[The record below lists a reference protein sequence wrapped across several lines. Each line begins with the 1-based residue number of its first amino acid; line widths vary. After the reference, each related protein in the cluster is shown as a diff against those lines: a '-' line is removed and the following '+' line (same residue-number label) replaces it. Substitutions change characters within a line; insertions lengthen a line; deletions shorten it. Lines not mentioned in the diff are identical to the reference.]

1 MDKKILLIDD
11 NKMLGKLLAKKI
23 QTTLNCEVDIVFSLA
38 ETKALPDDEY
48 FLTFA
53 DLCLPDAP
61 NGEVVDYVLTK
72 NWPVIVLTASNDKAT
87 KDKFMDKDILDYIF
101 KESDTCIDQIID
113 SIVKLER
120 YAKTKVILALSKLP
134 ERNEIKKILTQRKFN
149 VLAAAHGEEAMSYLN
164 DNNDVKL
171 IIADANMPVISGS
184 ELLSEVRTR
193 FGDHDLG
200 VIILGDKDD
209 ALESSLL
216 INGANEYLIKP
227 LNKESFNCR
236 LDRCLNYMANMQ
248 FLSIYNNLDPI
259 SGVKNSNALLNCVE
273 DYLNEISG
281 KEEEFAFAFLDIDN
295 LRNLNEEYGYEVG
308 DKIVKICADEA
319 SNEVKGR
326 DIVGRY
332 SPEKICIVLKNV
344 SQERAIKILS
354 RIRVNIKK
362 AGILVNLDEV
372 FFTASI
378 GVVFAK
384 SGDQFETLI
393 NKASEALSQAK
404 ANGKDRVEVCS

>member
-1 MDKKILLIDD
+1 MNKKILLIDD

-149 VLAAAHGEEAMSYLN
+149 VLAAAHGEEATSYLN

>member
-1 MDKKILLIDD
+1 MNKKILLIDD

-295 LRNLNEEYGYEVG
+295 LRNLNEEYGHEIG

-319 SNEVKGR
+319 SNEIKGR

-393 NKASEALSQAK
+393 NKALEALSQAK

>member
-1 MDKKILLIDD
+1 MNKKILLIDD

-362 AGILVNLDEV
+362 VGILVNLDEV

>member
-1 MDKKILLIDD
+1 MNKKILLIDD

-61 NGEVVDYVLTK
+61 NGEVVDYVLAK

-236 LDRCLNYMANMQ
+236 LDRCLNYMTNMQ

-295 LRNLNEEYGYEVG
+295 LRNLNEEYGHEVG

>member
-1 MDKKILLIDD
+1 
-11 NKMLGKLLAKKI
+11 MLGKLLAKKI
-23 QTTLNCEVDIVFSLA
+23 QSTLNCEVDIVFSLA

-61 NGEVVDYVLTK
+61 NGEVVDYVLAK

-295 LRNLNEEYGYEVG
+295 LRNLNEEYGHEVG

>member
-1 MDKKILLIDD
+1 MNKKILLIDD

-200 VIILGDKDD
+200 VIILGDRDD

>member
-1 MDKKILLIDD
+1 MNKKILLIDD

-248 FLSIYNNLDPI
+248 FLSIYNNIDPI

-384 SGDQFETLI
+384 SGDQFEILI

>member
-1 MDKKILLIDD
+1 MNKKILLIDD

-259 SGVKNSNALLNCVE
+259 SRVKNSNALLNCVE

-295 LRNLNEEYGYEVG
+295 LRNLNEEYGHEVG

-332 SPEKICIVLKNV
+332 SPEKICIVLKNI

>member
-1 MDKKILLIDD
+1 MNKKILLIDD

-23 QTTLNCEVDIVFSLA
+23 QTTLNCEVDIVFSLT

-61 NGEVVDYVLTK
+61 NGEVVDYVLAK

>member
-1 MDKKILLIDD
+1 MNKKILLIDD

-120 YAKTKVILALSKLP
+120 YAKTKAILALSKLP

-295 LRNLNEEYGYEVG
+295 LRNFNEEYGHEVG

>member
-1 MDKKILLIDD
+1 MNKKILLIDD

-295 LRNLNEEYGYEVG
+295 LRNLNEEYGHEVG

-319 SNEVKGR
+319 SSEVKGR

>member
-1 MDKKILLIDD
+1 MNKKILLIDD

-61 NGEVVDYVLTK
+61 NGEVVDYVLAK

-248 FLSIYNNLDPI
+248 FLSIYNNLDPV

-295 LRNLNEEYGYEVG
+295 LRNLNEEYGHEVG

>member
-1 MDKKILLIDD
+1 MNKKILLIDD

-23 QTTLNCEVDIVFSLA
+23 QTTLNHEVDIVFSLA
-38 ETKALPDDEY
+38 EVKALPNDEY

-61 NGEVVDYVLTK
+61 NGEVVDYVLAK

-87 KDKFMDKDILDYIF
+87 RDKFMDKDILDYIF

-164 DNNDVKL
+164 DNSDVKL

-184 ELLSEVRTR
+184 ELLSEVRAR
-193 FGDHDLG
+193 FSDDELG

-209 ALESSLL
+209 ALEASLL
-216 INGANEYLIKP
+216 VSGANEYLVKP
-227 LNKESFNCR
+227 LSKESLNCR
-236 LDRCLNYMANMQ
+236 LDKCLHYMANMQ

-259 SGVKNSNALLNCVE
+259 SGIKNSNALLSCVE
-273 DYLNEISG
+273 DYLNEIVS

-308 DKIVKICADEA
+308 DKIIKICADEIV
-319 SNEVKGR
+319 NETKGR

-332 SPEKICIVLKNV
+332 SAEKICIVLKNI

-362 AGILVNLDEV
+362 VGILVNLDEV

-378 GVVFAK
+378 GVIFAK
-384 SGDQFETLI
+384 SGDKFEILVD
-393 NKASEALSQAK
+393 KASKALSQAK

>member
-1 MDKKILLIDD
+1 MNKKILLIDD

-61 NGEVVDYVLTK
+61 NGEVVDYILTK

-171 IIADANMPVISGS
+171 IIADANMPVINGS

-295 LRNLNEEYGYEVG
+295 LRNLNEEYGHEVG

>member
-1 MDKKILLIDD
+1 MNKKILLIDD

-120 YAKTKVILALSKLP
+120 YAKTKVILALSKLS

-295 LRNLNEEYGYEVG
+295 LRNLNEEYGHEVG

>member
-1 MDKKILLIDD
+1 MNKKILLIDD

-193 FGDHDLG
+193 FGDYDLG

-332 SPEKICIVLKNV
+332 SAEKICIVLKNV

>member
-23 QTTLNCEVDIVFSLA
+23 QSTLNCEVDIVFSLA

-61 NGEVVDYVLTK
+61 NGEVVDYVLAK

-295 LRNLNEEYGYEVG
+295 LRNLNEEYGHEVG

>member
-1 MDKKILLIDD
+1 MNKKILLIDD

-72 NWPVIVLTASNDKAT
+72 NWSVIVLTASNDKAT

-295 LRNLNEEYGYEVG
+295 LRNLNEEYGHEVG

>member
-1 MDKKILLIDD
+1 MNKKILLIDD

-61 NGEVVDYVLTK
+61 NGEVVDYVMAK

-295 LRNLNEEYGYEVG
+295 LRNLNEEYGHEVG

-354 RIRVNIKK
+354 CIRVNIKK

>member
-1 MDKKILLIDD
+1 MNKKILLIDD

-295 LRNLNEEYGYEVG
+295 LRNLNEEYGHEVG

>member
-1 MDKKILLIDD
+1 MNKKILLIDD

-273 DYLNEISG
+273 DYLNEISD

-295 LRNLNEEYGYEVG
+295 LRNLNEEYGHEVG

-384 SGDQFETLI
+384 SGDQFEILI

>member
-1 MDKKILLIDD
+1 MNKKILLIDD

-164 DNNDVKL
+164 DNNDVRL

-295 LRNLNEEYGYEVG
+295 LRNLNEEYGHEVG

>member
-1 MDKKILLIDD
+1 MNKKILLIDD

-259 SGVKNSNALLNCVE
+259 SGVKNPNALLNCVE

>member
-1 MDKKILLIDD
+1 MNKKILLIDD

-248 FLSIYNNLDPI
+248 FLSIYNNLDSI

>member
-1 MDKKILLIDD
+1 MNKKILLIDD

-295 LRNLNEEYGYEVG
+295 LRNLNEEYGHEVG

-393 NKASEALSQAK
+393 SKASEALSQAK

>member
-1 MDKKILLIDD
+1 MNKKILLIDD

-319 SNEVKGR
+319 SNEIKGR

>member
-1 MDKKILLIDD
+1 MNKKILLIDD

-38 ETKALPDDEY
+38 ETKALPDNEY

>member
-1 MDKKILLIDD
+1 MNKKILLIDD

-23 QTTLNCEVDIVFSLA
+23 QSTLNCEVDIVFSLA
-38 ETKALPDDEY
+38 ETKALPDNEY
-48 FLTFA
+48 FLAFA

-61 NGEVVDYVLTK
+61 NGEVVDYVLEK

-87 KDKFMDKDILDYIF
+87 RDKFMDKDILDYIF

-113 SIVKLER
+113 SIVKLEH

-184 ELLSEVRTR
+184 ELLNEVRTR
-193 FGDHDLG
+193 FSDHDLG
-200 VIILGDKDD
+200 AIILGDKDD
-209 ALESSLL
+209 ALEASLL
-216 INGANEYLIKP
+216 TNGANEYLIKP

-248 FLSIYNNLDPI
+248 FLSAYNNLDPI

-295 LRNLNEEYGYEVG
+295 LRNLNEEYGHEVG
-308 DKIVKICADEA
+308 DKIIKICADEV

-362 AGILVNLDEV
+362 AGILVHLDEV

-384 SGDQFETLI
+384 SGDQLKALAD
-393 NKASEALSQAK
+393 KASEALSQAK

>member
-1 MDKKILLIDD
+1 MNKKILLIDD

-134 ERNEIKKILTQRKFN
+134 ERNEIKKILAQRKFN

-295 LRNLNEEYGYEVG
+295 LRNLNEEYGHEVG

>member
-1 MDKKILLIDD
+1 MNKKILLIDD

-134 ERNEIKKILTQRKFN
+134 ERNEIKKILAQRKFN

-295 LRNLNEEYGYEVG
+295 LRNLNEEYGHEVG
-308 DKIVKICADEA
+308 DKIVKICADEV

-362 AGILVNLDEV
+362 AGILVHLDEV

-384 SGDQFETLI
+384 SGDQLKALAD
-393 NKASEALSQAK
+393 KASEALSQAK

>member
-1 MDKKILLIDD
+1 MNKKILLIDD

-393 NKASEALSQAK
+393 SKASEALSQAK

>member
-248 FLSIYNNLDPI
+248 FLSIYNNLDSI